1 MKRQAGRECIGY
13 VSYWISSKKVK
24 VYQQEQMIFR
34 IDTEGF
40 LMTMKMMINHLQNVT
55 EKENEVWRKN

>member
-1 MKRQAGRECIGY
+1 MTGSQ
-13 VSYWISSKKVK
+13 VK

-40 LMTMKMMINHLQNVT
+40 LNDD
-55 EKENEVWRKN
+55 EDDD